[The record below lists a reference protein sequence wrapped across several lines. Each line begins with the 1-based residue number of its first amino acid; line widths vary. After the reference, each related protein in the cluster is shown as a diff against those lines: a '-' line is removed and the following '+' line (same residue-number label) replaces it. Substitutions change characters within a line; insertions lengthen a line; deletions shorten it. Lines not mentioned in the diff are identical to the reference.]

1 MKNETA
7 GHPAC
12 TVRPDGGRRRRVR
25 ALNTGHVFGGLLA
38 LVLAMLAVVQHA
50 VAAPTATRPL
60 QVAPGRATTLAIW
73 EPAQVRGVVVFSSG
87 HGAWPERYERLLQA
101 WADAGFV
108 VLAPLHVDSLKYP
121 GREAFSLQ
129 QGFGERLA
137 DMRATSAYAHA
148 HWPDVPVAAAGHSLG
163 TLISAV
169 LGGAL
174 AGLGPLRDP
183 TVVAVLGYSSP
194 GRIAG
199 LIGPDS
205 YASLAVP
212 LLLVTGD
219 EDRVP
224 GFVSDPADHLYPVQT
239 APAGDASAVVLAGG
253 GHDLVGGEPAL
264 LFERALQLG
273 TAFLQAELLDDP
285 RARQLLEAPAAAG
298 EQRVRR

>member
-1 MKNETA
+1 MKNNET
-7 GHPAC
+7 
-12 TVRPDGGRRRRVR
+12 TVFQSGTSRKGSPCAMHRRSFLRRVF
-25 ALNTGHVFGGLLA
+25 ALA
-38 LVLAMLAVVQHA
+38 LASLALAQHA
-50 VAAPTATRPL
+50 FAAPSAKVPL
-60 QVAPGRATTLAIW
+60 QVSPGRATTLAIW
-73 EPAQVRGVVVFSSG
+73 EPAQARGVVLFSSG
-87 HGAWPERYERLLQA
+87 HGAWPERYERLLQT

-108 VLAPLHVDSLKYP
+108 VLAPLHVDSVRYP
-121 GREAFSLQ
+121 EREKFSLQ

-137 DMRATSAYAHA
+137 DMRATSAYARA
-148 HWPDVPVAAAGHSLG
+148 RWPGLPVAAAGHSLG

-169 LGGAL
+169 QGGAL

-183 TVVAVLGYSSP
+183 GVVAVLGYSSP
-194 GRIAG
+194 GRIPG
-199 LIGPDS
+199 LIGPDA
-205 YASLAVP
+205 YATLAVP

-239 APAGDASAVVLAGG
+239 APAGDRQAVVLAGG
-253 GHDLVGGEPAL
+253 GHNLIGGEPEA
-264 LFERALQLG
+264 LFERARQLG

>member
-1 MKNETA
+1 MKNNET
-7 GHPAC
+7 
-12 TVRPDGGRRRRVR
+12 TVFQSGTSRKGSPCAMHRRSFLRRVF
-25 ALNTGHVFGGLLA
+25 ALA
-38 LVLAMLAVVQHA
+38 LASLALAQHA
-50 VAAPTATRPL
+50 FAAPSAKVPL
-60 QVAPGRATTLAIW
+60 QVSPGRATTLAIW
-73 EPAQVRGVVVFSSG
+73 EPAQARGVVLFSSG
-87 HGAWPERYERLLQA
+87 HGAWPERYERLSQA

-199 LIGPDS
+199 LIGPDA

-239 APAGDASAVVLAGG
+239 APAGGRQAVVLAGG
-253 GHDLVGGEPAL
+253 GHNLIGGEPGA

-285 RARQLLEAPAAAG
+285 RARQLLEVPAAAG

>member
-1 MKNETA
+1 MKQQQDSRLPRR
-7 GHPAC
+7 PA
-12 TVRPDGGRRRRVR
+12 DGRHGRVR
-25 ALNTGHVFGGLLA
+25 AMGTRHVGGGVLA
-38 LVLAMLAVVQHA
+38 LVLAMLGVAQHA
-50 VAAPTATRPL
+50 VAAPSATQPL
-60 QVAPGRATTLAIW
+60 QVSPGRATTLAIW
-73 EPAQVRGVVVFSSG
+73 EPAQVRGVVLFSSG
-87 HGAWPERYERLLQA
+87 HGAWPERYERLLQS

-108 VLAPLHVDSLKYP
+108 VLAPLHVDSLRYP

-137 DMRATSAYAHA
+137 DMRATSAYARA

-174 AGLGPLRDP
+174 AELGPLRDP

-224 GFVSDPADHLYPVQT
+224 GFVTDPADHLYPVQT
-239 APAGDASAVVLAGG
+239 APAGDRRAVVLPGG
-253 GHDLVGGEPAL
+253 GHNLIGGEPKA
-264 LFERALQLG
+264 LFERARQLG
-273 TAFLQAELLDDP
+273 TAFLQSRLLGDEP
-285 RARQLLEAPAAAG
+285 ARQWLDAAPPAG
-298 EQRVRR
+298 ERGLRR

>member
-1 MKNETA
+1 MKNNET
-7 GHPAC
+7 
-12 TVRPDGGRRRRVR
+12 TVFQSGTSRKGSPCAMHRRSFLRRVF
-25 ALNTGHVFGGLLA
+25 ALA
-38 LVLAMLAVVQHA
+38 LASLALAQHA
-50 VAAPTATRPL
+50 FAAPSAKVPL
-60 QVAPGRATTLAIW
+60 QVSPGRATTLAIW
-73 EPAQVRGVVVFSSG
+73 EPAQARGVVLFSSG
-87 HGAWPERYERLLQA
+87 HGAWPERYERLLQT

-108 VLAPLHVDSLKYP
+108 VLAPLHVDSVRYP
-121 GREAFSLQ
+121 EREKFSLQ

-137 DMRATSAYAHA
+137 DMRATSAYARA
-148 HWPDVPVAAAGHSLG
+148 RWPGLPVAAAGHSLG

-169 LGGAL
+169 QGGAL

-183 TVVAVLGYSSP
+183 GVVAVLGYSSP
-194 GRIAG
+194 GRIPG
-199 LIGPDS
+199 LIGPDA
-205 YASLAVP
+205 YATLAVP

-224 GFVSDPADHLYPVQT
+224 GFVSDPADHLYPVLT
-239 APAGDASAVVLAGG
+239 APAGDRQAVVLAGG
-253 GHDLVGGEPAL
+253 GHNLIGGEPEA

>member
-1 MKNETA
+1 M
-7 GHPAC
+7 H
-12 TVRPDGGRRRRVR
+12 RRSFLRRVF
-25 ALNTGHVFGGLLA
+25 ALA
-38 LVLAMLAVVQHA
+38 LASLALAQHA
-50 VAAPTATRPL
+50 FAAPSAKVPL
-60 QVAPGRATTLAIW
+60 QVSPGRATTLAIW
-73 EPAQVRGVVVFSSG
+73 EPAQARGVVLFSSG

-199 LIGPDS
+199 LIGPDA

-239 APAGDASAVVLAGG
+239 APAGGRQAVVLAGG
-253 GHDLVGGEPAL
+253 GHNLIGGEPGA

-285 RARQLLEAPAAAG
+285 RARQLLEVPAAAG

>member
-1 MKNETA
+1 MKQQQDSRLPRR
-7 GHPAC
+7 PA
-12 TVRPDGGRRRRVR
+12 DGRHGRVR
-25 ALNTGHVFGGLLA
+25 AMGTRHVFAGMLA
-38 LVLAMLAVVQHA
+38 LVLAMLGVAQHA
-50 VAAPTATRPL
+50 VAAPSATRPL
-60 QVAPGRATTLAIW
+60 QVSPGRATTLAIW
-73 EPAQVRGVVVFSSG
+73 EPAQVRGVVLFSSG
-87 HGAWPERYERLLQA
+87 HGAWPERYERLLQS

-108 VLAPLHVDSLKYP
+108 VLAPLHVDSLRYP

-137 DMRATSAYAHA
+137 DMRATSAYARA

-174 AGLGPLRDP
+174 AELGPLRDP

-224 GFVSDPADHLYPVQT
+224 GFVTDPADHLYPVQT
-239 APAGDASAVVLAGG
+239 APAGDRRAVVLPGG
-253 GHDLVGGEPAL
+253 GHNLIGGEPEAL
-264 LFERALQLG
+264 FKRARQLG
-273 TAFLQAELLDDP
+273 TAFLQSRLLGDEP
-285 RARQLLEAPAAAG
+285 ARQWLDAAPPAG
-298 EQRVRR
+298 ERGLRR

>member
-1 MKNETA
+1 MKNNET
-7 GHPAC
+7 
-12 TVRPDGGRRRRVR
+12 TVFQSGTSRKGSPCAMHRRSFLRRVF
-25 ALNTGHVFGGLLA
+25 ALA
-38 LVLAMLAVVQHA
+38 LASLALAQHA
-50 VAAPTATRPL
+50 FAAPSAKVPL
-60 QVAPGRATTLAIW
+60 QVSPGRATTLAIW
-73 EPAQVRGVVVFSSG
+73 EPAQARGVVLFSSG
-87 HGAWPERYERLLQA
+87 HGAWPERYERLLQT

-108 VLAPLHVDSLKYP
+108 LLAPLHVDSVRYP
-121 GREAFSLQ
+121 EREKFSLQ

-137 DMRATSAYAHA
+137 DMRATSAYARA
-148 HWPDVPVAAAGHSLG
+148 RWPGLPVAAAGHSLG

-169 LGGAL
+169 QGGAL

-183 TVVAVLGYSSP
+183 GVVAVLGYSSP
-194 GRIAG
+194 GRIPG
-199 LIGPDS
+199 LIGPDA
-205 YASLAVP
+205 YATLAVP

-224 GFVSDPADHLYPVQT
+224 GFVSDPADHLYPVLT
-239 APAGDASAVVLAGG
+239 APAGDRQAVVLAGG
-253 GHDLVGGEPAL
+253 GHNLIGGEPEA